1 MFKTT
6 IKKVD
11 DDVWQDDKLLE
22 KAFLLSNWNETLNTD
37 TLDTTNLETA
47 CYAAK

>member
-37 TLDTTNLETA
+37 ATNLETA